1 MKLAEPY
8 FLLLLLLVPLLA
20 LAAWLAERQR
30 RLAWH
35 KLVAPRLRRRLA
47 APASGV
53 ARWLSLS
60 CGFLAL
66 SLLVLCLAQP
76 IAGEQETSS
85 LVKGRNII
93 IAIDASR
100 SMLVRDTAPDR
111 LTAAK
116 AAAYDLLDRF
126 PEDRIGL
133 LAFAGSASLQAPL
146 TVDHNALR
154 ESLDQLDTTNVPS
167 GGSNL
172 AEAIN
177 LATKTFRETGQST
190 HGLIVLSDGELHE
203 GKLDDATFDARQ
215 EGVFVVS
222 IGLGTLEGDFV
233 PDPEE
238 KDGRFRDRSGN
249 PVLSRLTPA
258 PLRTLAGDTGGLYLE
273 GVGNN
278 FADKIDT
285 VIARL
290 DAFEDEGR
298 LQVTPVPRFQW
309 FLLPAMFLLI
319 ANLLIRFLWT
329 PARPSGIPAA
339 ATPAIALAA
348 LLLSGPDLQ
357 AEEPSWFAKVIDKVM
372 QPTKSALGSSLLAS
386 DQPQEALILYQDAAR
401 SETGERLLKTH
412 YGEAM
417 AHYQLGQ
424 YEQAAEAFS
433 KSLLSEDRQLQRDSH
448 FQLANTLYHRG
459 LEAQQAPQA
468 PSEGEEPP
476 KKRPKASE
484 LLQDAIAN
492 YDAALQIDKK
502 HQSSRDNREFVK
514 EVLAQIKEQE
524 QEQQQQEQEEQQKE
538 EGESDEEQQEGGEP
552 QESEQSENQ
561 EGENEEQE
569 EGNEGEPG
577 SDEEQGQDGEQQE
590 GEKGETGEEGEQEGP
605 QEQPGEE
612 GEEQQNQQS
621 QSGQAGEPL
630 SAREDETAEEFARRI
645 LEENADFQK
654 EALRQRG
661 RQQNPTK
668 DW

>member
-8 FLLLLLLVPLLA
+8 YLLLLLFVPLLA

-30 RLAWH
+30 RVAWQ

-47 APASGV
+47 APASGL
-53 ARWLSLS
+53 ARWLSLG
-60 CGFLAL
+60 CGLFGL
-66 SLLVLCLAQP
+66 SLLILCLAQP
-76 IAGEQETSS
+76 IAGEKETTS
-85 LVKGRNII
+85 LVRGRNVI

-215 EGVFVVS
+215 AGVFVVA

-249 PVLSRLTPA
+249 PVLSRLNPA

-319 ANLLIRFLWT
+319 ASLLIRFFWA
-329 PARPSGIPAA
+329 PARPKGIPAA
-339 ATPAIALAA
+339 TASTIALAA
-348 LLLSGPDLQ
+348 FLLSGPDLQ
-357 AEEPSWFAKVIDKVM
+357 AEEPGWFAKVIDKVM
-372 QPTKSALGSSLLAS
+372 QPTKSARGSTLLEG
-386 DQPQEALILYQDAAR
+386 DQPKEAITLYQDATK
-401 SETGERLLKTH
+401 SETGERLMKTH

-424 YEQAAEAFS
+424 YEQAAETFS

-459 LEAQQAPQA
+459 LKAQQAQQAP
-468 PSEGEEPP
+468 PEGEESP
-476 KKRPKASE
+476 KKGPKASE

-492 YDAALQIDKK
+492 YDAALALDKK
-502 HQSSRDNREFVK
+502 HQPSQDNREFVK

-524 QEQQQQEQEEQQKE
+524 QQQQEQEEQQKQ
-538 EGESDEEQQEGGEP
+538 EGEGEEEQEEGGEQ

-561 EGENEEQE
+561 EGENGEEEQGQ
-569 EGNEGEPG
+569 EGSE
-577 SDEEQGQDGEQQE
+577 EEQGQDGEQQE
-590 GEKGETGEEGEQEGP
+590 GDEGEEGEQEGQ

-612 GEEQQNQQS
+612 GEEQQSQQS
-621 QSGQAGEPL
+621 PSAEEGEPL

-654 EALRQRG
+654 EALRKRG